1 MAEVLII
8 NRSEMEKLLT
18 LEALLPVI
26 ERAFVAF
33 TDGQTVAYPVVREP
47 VSAHRGIFGI
57 KSGYPH

>member
-18 LEALLPVI
+18 LEALLPVT

-33 TDGQTVAYPVVREP
+33 TDGKTVAYPVVREP
-47 VSAHRGIFGI
+47 VSGPSASR
-57 KSGYPH
+57 